1 MGVYSGR
8 NAHKRLPRNVAAGMM
23 NATNTAAVEGANK
36 PADIKAANTT
46 VFTEKAV
53 IETRKKRCIAACGE
67 FVRRKVQ

>member
-1 MGVYSGR
+1 
-8 NAHKRLPRNVAAGMM
+8 MM